1 MLWRDHFPAKA
12 IGMNKTK
19 PAPVARAAWWGSLHH
34 PRLMLGLLVGLVV
47 YFGLQLFTAIPWRVR
62 FITAWD
68 IGISVALIALYLG
81 LRGATAPAMQ
91 RNALR
96 QDARKWAVL
105 IVALVAAAA
114 SLVVIASE
122 MPLVK
127 DATGMERA
135 LRAIFV
141 IFTVV
146 VSWAFVHTVF
156 AVHYAHDFYVDA
168 DLSKGASGT
177 AKPRLLFPGGEMPNY
192 GDFMYFAFTVGMTFQ
207 VSDVQIADR
216 EMRRV
221 VLAHGATSFFYTTGI
236 LALAINLV
244 AGLFGGSGHQG

>member
-1 MLWRDHFPAKA
+1 MTKDKSDAVPA
-12 IGMNKTK
+12 
-19 PAPVARAAWWGSLHH
+19 RWWSQLHH
-34 PRLMLGLLVGLVV
+34 PRLLSGLAVGLAV
-47 YFGLQLFTAIPWRVR
+47 YFALQFVTAMPWRLR

-68 IGISVALIALYLG
+68 IGTGVALVALYFG
-81 LRGATAPAMQ
+81 LRGATAQAMQ
-91 RNALR
+91 RNAQR

-105 IVALVAAAA
+105 IIALVAATA

-127 DATGMERA
+127 NAAGIEQAIRV
-135 LRAIFV
+135 IFV

-146 VSWAFVHTVF
+146 LSWAFIHTVF
-156 AVHYAHDFYVDA
+156 AVHYAHDYYVDV
-168 DLSKGASGT
+168 DLSKAVSGA
-177 AKPRLLFPGGEMPNY
+177 AKPLLIFPGAKMPNY
-192 GDFMYFAFTVGMTFQ
+192 GDFLYFSFTVGMTFQ
-207 VSDVQIADR
+207 VSDVQVTDC

-244 AGLFGGSGHQG
+244 AGLI

>member
-1 MLWRDHFPAKA
+1 MTQNHFAAVTPAS
-12 IGMNKTK
+12 
-19 PAPVARAAWWGSLHH
+19 WWGSLHH
-34 PRLMLGLLVGLVV
+34 PRLTLGLLVGFVV
-47 YFGLQLFTAIPWRVR
+47 YFALQFVTAMPWRLR

-68 IGISVALIALYLG
+68 IGVSVALIALYIG
-81 LRGATAPAMQ
+81 LRGATAQAMQ
-91 RNALR
+91 HNAQR

-105 IVALVAAAA
+105 IISLVAATA
-114 SLVVIASE
+114 SLVAIASE

-127 DATGMERA
+127 SAEGIEQA
-135 LRAIFV
+135 LRVVFV

-146 VSWAFVHTVF
+146 LSWAFIHTVF
-156 AVHYAHDFYVDA
+156 AVHYAHDYYVDA
-168 DLSKGASGT
+168 DLSKADSAI
-177 AKPRLLFPGGEMPNY
+177 AKPRLVFPGGQIPNY
-192 GDFMYFAFTVGMTFQ
+192 GDFLYFSFTVGMTFQ

-244 AGLFGGSGHQG
+244 AGLI